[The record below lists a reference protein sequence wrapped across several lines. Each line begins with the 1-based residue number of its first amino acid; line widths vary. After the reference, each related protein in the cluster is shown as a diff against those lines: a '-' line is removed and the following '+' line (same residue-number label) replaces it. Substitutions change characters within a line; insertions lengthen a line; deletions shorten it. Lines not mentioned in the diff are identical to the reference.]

1 MKILVGL
8 DFSTASQALLTVA
21 EQQARSLG
29 AKLYLIH
36 VVAPDPDFVGY
47 EVGPQSVRDAVA
59 HEYRDQHR
67 QLQEAADRLRQS
79 DLDTTALLVQGATG
93 QTLLEEAAKL
103 GVDQLVIGSHGHGA
117 VYDLLVG
124 SVSHWILQHTFL
136 PVLVVPIRR

>member
-1 MKILVGL
+1 MKLLVAL
-8 DFSTASQALLTVA
+8 DFSPASQAVLTIA
-21 EQQARSLG
+21 EQQARALA

-67 QLQEAADRLRQS
+67 QLQEAADKLRQAEV
-79 DLDTTALLVQGATG
+79 DTTALLVQGPTG

-103 GVDQLVIGSHGHGA
+103 GADLLVIGSHGHGA
-117 VYDLLVG
+117 VYDLLAG
-124 SVSHWILQHTFL
+124 SVSHWILQNTFL